1 MSAAEKPRGLGRG
14 LNALFGDDE
23 GETPGAV
30 AAAADAKSE
39 PKTSDGRRMISIAH
53 IVPGKYQPRHIFDT
67 KTITELAQ
75 SIEEHGVLQPL
86 IVREL
91 SDGSY
96 EIIAGER
103 RWRAAQKAQLHQVP
117 VIIREIDDKT
127 ALEFGLIENL
137 QREDLNPIDEA
148 RALKQLIESFDYSQ
162 EQVAEKV
169 GKSRSYVSNMLR
181 LSELAPEVAG
191 MVEDNQISAG
201 HARALLGLPARE
213 QTELAKKIAK
223 DHLNV
228 RQAEKLANTAKGNSD
243 GSVSKKKMDNLGKK
257 IDKGANGEKDIN
269 TLSLEREISNV
280 IGMSVSID
288 MQNTQEG
295 SLTISFKTLDQLDE
309 VLHRLSHNPGRLAIK
324 G

>member
-30 AAAADAKSE
+30 AAAADAKAE
-39 PKTSDGRRMISIAH
+39 PKTSDGRRLINIGN

-148 RALKQLIESFDYSQ
+148 RALKQLIDSFDYSQ

-201 HARALLGLPARE
+201 HARALLGLADRE
-213 QTELAKKIAK
+213 QIELAKKIAK
-223 DHLNV
+223 DQLNV
-228 RQAEKLANTAKGNSD
+228 RQAEKLANSAKGAPV
-243 GSVSKKKMDNLGKK
+243 GKKKMDNLGKK
-257 IDKGANGEKDIN
+257 IEQGAKSDKDIN

-288 MQNTQEG
+288 MQSTQEG

>member
-30 AAAADAKSE
+30 ATAADAKSE
-39 PKTSDGRRMISIAH
+39 PKTSDGRRLINIAN

-148 RALKQLIESFDYSQ
+148 RALKQLIDSFDYSQ
-162 EQVAEKV
+162 EKVAEKV

-201 HARALLGLPARE
+201 HARALLGLSDRE
-213 QTELAKKIAK
+213 QIELAKKIAK
-223 DHLNV
+223 DQLNV
-228 RQAEKLANTAKGNSD
+228 RQAEKLAGAAKGAPV
-243 GSVSKKKMDNLGKK
+243 GKKKMDNLGKK
-257 IDKGANGEKDIN
+257 IEKGADGEKDIN

-288 MQNTQEG
+288 MQSAQEG